1 MPPLWNTQLLIFYG
15 WYVGAKGS
23 PDLFFALLAQKTVFC
38 ALFVYLRA
46 SFQKSW
52 KNLTQ
57 LQNYLNLMVCISY
70 MRIYPRFYS
79 IGCRRQLYNDCGVL
93 TILHT
98 CVLKTTNHLKILR
111 EFPRQT
117 KLYRSACLLLS
128 NGTPS
133 KTRLHV
139 FGKSFSP
146 KKCLFCRQKIF
157 LSPVHELCIPFFNFF
172 R

>member
-1 MPPLWNTQLLIFYG
+1 
-15 WYVGAKGS
+15 
-23 PDLFFALLAQKTVFC
+23 
-38 ALFVYLRA
+38 
-46 SFQKSW
+46 
-52 KNLTQ
+52 
-57 LQNYLNLMVCISY
+57 MVCISY
-70 MRIYPRFYS
+70 MRIYPRFFPK
-79 IGCRRQLYNDCGVL
+79 GCRRQLYNDCGVF

-146 KKCLFCRQKIF
+146 KNAFFQAENLFVPSSRAMYSFFQLFSIIFTQYVKLSKIENPSWVTIYAPYYEQGTSNSIRARWTMKR
-157 LSPVHELCIPFFNFF
+157 LPYPYLPWLLHV
-172 R
+172 

>member
-1 MPPLWNTQLLIFYG
+1 MSVQKVHQTCFLPFFGPKNSLLCF
-15 WYVGAKGS
+15 VC
-23 PDLFFALLAQKTVFC
+23 LFEGKFPKELE
-38 ALFVYLRA
+38 
-46 SFQKSW
+46 
-52 KNLTQ
+52 NLTQ
-57 LQNYLNLMVCISY
+57 LQNIPNLMVCITY
-70 MRIYPRFYS
+70 MRIYPRFFPK
-79 IGCRRQLYNDCGVL
+79 GCRRQLYNDCGVF